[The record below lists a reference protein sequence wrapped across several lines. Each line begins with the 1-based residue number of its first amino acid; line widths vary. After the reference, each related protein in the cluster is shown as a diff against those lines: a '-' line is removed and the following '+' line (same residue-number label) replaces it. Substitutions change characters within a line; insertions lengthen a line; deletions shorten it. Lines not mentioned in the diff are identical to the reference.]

1 MSKLNVY
8 TNKTDTI
15 FGESITEALTAYC
28 EEIGENVDDYPRG
41 PIDFVIVPDD
51 TPITVNDDGAK
62 VTKTA
67 AEWVARNMSEPRPSR
82 LICST
87 EY

>member
-1 MSKLNVY
+1 MSKFNVY

-15 FGESITEALTAYC
+15 FGESVTEAMAAYC
-28 EEIGENVDDYPRG
+28 KEIGENVDDYPRG
-41 PIDFVIVPDD
+41 PVDFTLVPDNA
-51 TPITVNDDGAK
+51 PITVNDDGKK

-67 AEWVARNMSEPRPSR
+67 AEWVTHNMSEPRPSR

-87 EY
+87 EF